1 MKKLLS
7 SIGALAAAATLA
19 LTACSAPSP
28 TATNASQEPKATE
41 KQTVTVFAAASLNQ
55 AFEDIATA
63 FAVDQPDISV
73 TFSFDASSALVDQI
87 QGGAP
92 ADVFASADE
101 INMDRAVEADLIE
114 GEPSL
119 FATNVLTIIIPKGN
133 PAGVTGFDE
142 SLDGTKLVICADG
155 VPCGNAT
162 RALAEELGVTLN
174 PVSEEPKV
182 TDVRGKVESGEADA
196 GMVYTTDAKA
206 AGDKVE
212 VIAIP
217 GADTNPNRYPIA
229 IVKGSKNADAA
240 KAFIDFVLSDSGRQ
254 ILDSYGFGT
263 P

>member
-1 MKKLLS
+1 MKRFVS
-7 SIGALAAAATLA
+7 TVGALVAAAALT
-19 LTACSAPSP
+19 LTACSAPSEAP
-28 TATNASQEPKATE
+28 EKAPV

-55 AFEDIATA
+55 AFEDIAKA
-63 FAVDQPDISV
+63 FAVDQPDITV

-101 INMDRAVEADLIE
+101 KNMDRAVEADLIE

-119 FATNVLTIIIPKGN
+119 FATNVLTIIVPKGN
-133 PAGVTGFDE
+133 PAGVTGFDK

-162 RALAEELGVTLN
+162 RALAEELGVTLK

-212 VIAIP
+212 AIAIP
-217 GADTNPNRYPIA
+217 GANVNPNRYPIA
-229 IVKGSKNADAA
+229 VVKGSKNADAA
-240 KAFIDFVLSDSGRQ
+240 KAFIDFVLSDSGRE
-254 ILDSYGFGT
+254 ILDSYGFGK

>member
-1 MKKLLS
+1 MTRPTR
-7 SIGALAAAATLA
+7 IAAALTTALL
-19 LTACSAPSP
+19 LTACSGSPAAGPSGSTEPPSDAAP
-28 TATNASQEPKATE
+28 AS
-41 KQTVTVFAAASLNQ
+41 VTVFAAASLNK
-55 AFEDIATA
+55 AFEEIAVE
-63 FAVDQPDISV
+63 FAKDHQQTSV
-73 TFSFDASSALVDQI
+73 SFSFDASSALVDQI

-101 INMDRAVEADLIE
+101 INMDRAVEAGLIE

-119 FATNVLTIIIPKGN
+119 FATNVLTVIVPAGN
-133 PAGVTGFDE
+133 PAGVTGFDA

-162 RALAEELGVTLN
+162 RALAERLGVQLK

-196 GMVYTTDAKA
+196 GLVYTTDAKA

-212 VIAIP
+212 AIAIP
-217 GADTNPNRYPIA
+217 GADENPNRYPIA
-229 IVKGSKNADAA
+229 VVKGSRNAAA
-240 KAFIDFVLSDSGRQ
+240 AQEFIDFVLSESGRQ
-254 ILDSYGFGT
+254 ILESYGFGL